1 MAKTPKY
8 KRVLL
13 KISGEALEAAA
24 KDLGAPIEVAGFHR
38 FQLGEGVEREKSDFA
53 AEVAAQLGR

>member
-1 MAKTPKY
+1 MLF
-8 KRVLL
+8 R
-13 KISGEALEAAA
+13 SAAA

-38 FQLGEGVEREKSDFA
+38 FQLGEGVEREESDFA